1 MALTISE
8 QLNII
13 NGVVA
18 PLSNTLEEIVLQVA
32 VNAAQDIND
41 DAKVFDGTLNPLAEA
56 YLRKMLAVADKAIS
70 NNLPMA
76 SIVRLLVA
84 IYSDTG
90 SYATVELATDAQWVS
105 FIENNITKTFELSA
119 GVRNAEKTAYAA
131 LP

>member
-56 YLRKMLAVADKAIS
+56 YLRKMLAAADKAIS